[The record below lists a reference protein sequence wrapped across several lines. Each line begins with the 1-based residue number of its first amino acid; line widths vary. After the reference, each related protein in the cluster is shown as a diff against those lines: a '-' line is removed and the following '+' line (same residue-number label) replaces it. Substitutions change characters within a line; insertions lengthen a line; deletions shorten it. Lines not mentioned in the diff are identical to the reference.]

1 MLDYK
6 KFDVIHRDLYKLDK
20 IKKAAAATG
29 HPELGR
35 STFLVGGTN
44 GKGSVVAYLSAWLQK
59 LNYKVGLTISPHVID
74 ESERIQI
81 NSQAYSI
88 EKRLELEKKYEDA
101 LKDLS
106 FFERITLLSFL
117 VFREENVDVQV
128 IEVGIGG
135 RLDATNICDPDV
147 SIICSIGTDH
157 QELLGNSYRE
167 IAIEKAGIMRSG
179 RKSFVPETLPQE
191 AMETIQEEAE
201 KIESSL
207 RVISQNG
214 FETLRKI
221 KSEHQQMNAL
231 LAFSALQSFCEIKDQ
246 RALDEA
252 QAESIALATG
262 FPARIQTLS
271 KEPVWLVDGGHNRE
285 AITALQGFL
294 EQNYPYQKFKVVFG
308 IMQDKDPRL
317 LELLRPW
324 VEELYFPR
332 FFMER
337 QWSPKELE
345 KRLSGREVEDLRNL
359 LSSFKAQGSSV
370 LVCGSFYLAGD
381 VLRILSEEN

>member
-59 LNYKVGLTISPHVID
+59 LNYKVGLSISPHVID

-81 NSQAYSI
+81 NSQAYSK
-88 EKRLELEKKYEDA
+88 EKRLQLEKKYEDA

-106 FFERITLLSFL
+106 FFERFTLLSFL
-117 VFREENVDVQV
+117 AFREENVDVQV

-167 IAIEKAGIMRSG
+167 IAIEKAGIMRPR
-179 RKSFVPETLPQE
+179 RKCFVPETLPQE
-191 AMETIQEEAE
+191 AMAAIQDEAE
-201 KIESSL
+201 KTKSSL
-207 RVISQNG
+207 CVISQNG
-214 FETLRKI
+214 FEILRKT

-231 LAFSALQSFCEIKDQ
+231 LAFSALQSFCEMKAVRTLDQ
-246 RALDEA
+246 N
-252 QAESIALATG
+252 QAELVALETG
-262 FPARIQTLS
+262 FPGRTQLLS
-271 KEPVWLVDGGHNRE
+271 KNPVWLVDGGHNRE
-285 AITALQGFL
+285 ALIALQGFL
-294 EQNYPYQKFKVVFG
+294 KQHFPKQRFKVIFG
-308 IMQDKDPRL
+308 MMRDKDPAL
-317 LELLRPW
+317 IELLRPW
-324 VEELYFPR
+324 IEELYFPQ

-337 QWSPKELE
+337 QWTPEELE
-345 KRLSGREVEDLRNL
+345 ERLLGQKTSNLREL
-359 LSSFKAQGSSV
+359 LEGFKAQKTSV

>member
-179 RKSFVPETLPQE
+179 RKSFEPETLPQE